1 MDIGPKRHRFH
12 QRVIDVLQVLVA
24 PVVKRIYAFR
34 TEFTEGLDGPFL
46 LLANHVTA
54 VDPVLICTSFRQ
66 QMYIVASEHLMQ
78 KGFGSR
84 LLRFLFAPIARRKG
98 DTAVTT
104 VKQML
109 SYLKAGYNVCVFPEG
124 TCSFDGINPPFLP
137 TIGKV
142 AKAAKVSLVTYR
154 FTGGY
159 FTLPRWGR
167 GIRRGAYAGHT
178 VRIYSPDELKT
189 MSDGEINAHIRAD
202 LEENAYA
209 RQAQNPVAYRSRRR
223 AELLESAFFLCP
235 QCRRVGTFRTRG
247 DAIRCSCGLCASLDA
262 YYALHGMPFRT
273 LPEWNAFENDWL
285 SDAAE
290 DPDFAFSD
298 AGVTLWAND
307 DAHRKTKLVTGTMR
321 MTRDTL
327 SVGGRSFALSE
338 ITGMELVR
346 RNLLVFSVQDA
357 HYQASGAK
365 PLNTR
370 KYLKLYR
377 ILKGEHAV

>member
-124 TCSFDGINPPFLP
+124 TCSFDGTNPPFLP

-235 QCRRVGTFRTRG
+235 QCRRVGTLGRAAMRSAVPAGCAPRLTHITRCTACRFERSPNGTHLKTTGFRTQPK
-247 DAIRCSCGLCASLDA
+247 IRISRSRTRASRF
-262 YYALHGMPFRT
+262 GRT
-273 LPEWNAFENDWL
+273 
-285 SDAAE
+285 
-290 DPDFAFSD
+290 
-298 AGVTLWAND
+298 T
-307 DAHRKTKLVTGTMR
+307 
-321 MTRDTL
+321 TRTAK
-327 SVGGRSFALSE
+327 RSS
-338 ITGMELVR
+338 
-346 RNLLVFSVQDA
+346 
-357 HYQASGAK
+357 
-365 PLNTR
+365 
-370 KYLKLYR
+370 
-377 ILKGEHAV
+377 